1 MRLANERLEV
11 RSLQHRLTA
20 RRISSRSA
28 SCLSWFTASCSTFH
42 AVLVDVKVRLLF
54 FVGDL
59 TRLDPF
65 RAMSSTVSIIRV
77 KRRMAGVCHP
87 IAHAKRTRGSQ
98 LICMPNCMLLTAASQ
113 KVS

>member
-1 MRLANERLEV
+1 VHDDYAYFDELVKSDVAL
-11 RSLQHRLTA
+11 
-20 RRISSRSA
+20 
-28 SCLSWFTASCSTFH
+28 
-42 AVLVDVKVRLLF
+42 VLPLHGLVKVRLLF